1 VVINYY
7 NNQLSREHIKYVL
20 GIDVSLN
27 EGIAFTESEYKLIIE
42 KQLIYESFL
51 TSLAKNVIQFVK
63 DPKEYVVT
71 KITSAKEFFITIG
84 RILSTPN
91 ALRAAVRLVDNGIKK
106 GVKTVIT
113 KISNVSE
120 IVGEFVGK
128 LLKKAESLYFRITE
142 DWARFVFGL
151 ILLGG
156 FNWIYAKIINYINKF
171 KNKFKKN
178 AYDSLAPDEIKNLE
192 GDILSIFEEI
202 DFSEIEALYS
212 DLITGVDPLL
222 KFFKEF
228 SQVASEI
235 WDAAEPLINQ
245 FSDLFRDGW
254 KGGII
259 FKKFAEINEN
269 INNNEKVVCD
279 KCGHDWKIAD
289 GGKDV
294 YLCHLCGQDNTPP
307 QKSKFEDM
315 EELHEGEFCPRCL
328 IEYILEHVNTLEEAE
343 YKGRNVQLG
352 KPMAG
357 DVKKFKV
364 YVKNKAGKVIKVNF
378 GQKGVKIKKNN
389 PARRKSFRARHK
401 CHTANDRTTPRYW
414 SCRAW

>member
-42 KQLIYESFL
+42 RQLIYESFL

-71 KITSAKEFFITIG
+71 KIDSAKEFFITIAQ
-84 RILSTPN
+84 ILRSLS
-91 ALRAAVRLVDNGIKK
+91 ALRTAVGLIDNGIKK
-106 GVKTVIT
+106 GVNTVIT
-113 KISNVSE
+113 KISKVSK

-128 LLKKAESLYFRITE
+128 VLKKAESFYFRITE

-156 FNWIYAKIINYINKF
+156 FNWIYAKIIKYINKF
-171 KNKFKKN
+171 KNKFKKA
-178 AYDSLAPDEIKNLE
+178 AYDSLAPDEIKNIE
-192 GDILSIFEEI
+192 EDIYSFFEEI
-202 DFSEIEALYS
+202 DFSAIEDLYS
-212 DLITGVDPLL
+212 KLISGAAPLL

-228 SQVASEI
+228 SEVASEI
-235 WDAAEPLINQ
+235 YDAAEPLISQ
-245 FSDLFRDGW
+245 FADLFKDGW
-254 KGGII
+254 DGRFIL
-259 FKKFAEINEN
+259 KKFADINEN

-294 YLCHLCGQDNTPP
+294 YLCHLCGQDNTP
-307 QKSKFEDM
+307 QQTSKFENM

-343 YKGRNVQLG
+343 YKGRKVQLG

-364 YVKNKAGKVIKVNF
+364 FVKNKAGKVIKVNF

-414 SCRAW
+414 SCRKW